1 MAALSVLSFLY
12 LVFFPEY
19 ALESTR
25 TGLLLWYH
33 SVLPVL
39 FPFMLLCTF
48 LIRFRVLERMPEFL
62 TRPLQKVFSI
72 SNYGSYAVIAGF
84 LCGFPIGAKLSSD
97 LYREGKIDKE
107 EARLLYGFT
116 NNLSPVF
123 LISYAASEQMEM
135 PEGKIFLLF
144 HVLGAAFLYGAFTSI
159 ILKKRN
165 RQKDCEGYAPIFSQ
179 NTSDTYDLIDSCI
192 YDTVQNMVKLGVYIT
207 VFKIISDGFFH
218 LVPFHHPII
227 LFLGSL
233 IEVTGGIHMIAQ
245 SALAFPVKYIL
256 VCALCAFG
264 GFSALAQTV
273 SIASFDRSTFL
284 YYIKSRV
291 MITLLSILLSTVFIL
306 FFFRLPFL

>member
-25 TGLLLWYH
+25 AGLLLWYH

-39 FPFMLLCTF
+39 FPFMLLCTL

-159 ILKKRN
+159 ILKK
-165 RQKDCEGYAPIFSQ
+165 
-179 NTSDTYDLIDSCI
+179 
-192 YDTVQNMVKLGVYIT
+192 
-207 VFKIISDGFFH
+207 
-218 LVPFHHPII
+218 
-227 LFLGSL
+227 
-233 IEVTGGIHMIAQ
+233 
-245 SALAFPVKYIL
+245 
-256 VCALCAFG
+256 
-264 GFSALAQTV
+264 
-273 SIASFDRSTFL
+273 
-284 YYIKSRV
+284 
-291 MITLLSILLSTVFIL
+291 
-306 FFFRLPFL
+306 